1 MNTMENLR
9 DLDPSKGREPSH
21 VEWVRS
27 TAHVER
33 LIAGTHDPVRRPVWR
48 RPVTLGLAGTALAA
62 AMIAGISLVPGATD
76 EAFARW
82 TATPGQPGNE
92 QVLPQANAC
101 AESWQAG
108 APAAADVVLAETR
121 GIATILIMKKGAGLA
136 ECMVVGDDVFNYQGL
151 TDGPVAPLDAT
162 RVKTET
168 WSSSGDGDEV
178 YSRVVGRMGAGVT
191 RVEIHLRDGRV
202 ITAGTGSGWWT
213 AWWPGPEGGLAD
225 GSMKVVVHT
234 ATGSTTH
241 DPGDL
246 R

>member
-1 MNTMENLR
+1 MNTMKNLR
-9 DLDPSKGREPSH
+9 DLDPARDREPSH

-33 LIAGTHDPVRRPVWR
+33 VIAGTHDPIARPVWR
-48 RPVTLGLAGTALAA
+48 RPLTLGLAGTALAA

-76 EAFARW
+76 EAFAKW
-82 TATPGQPGNE
+82 TATPGQPANE

-101 AESWQAG
+101 TEAWQAP
-108 APAAADVVLAETR
+108 APSPSDIVLAETR
-121 GIATILIMKKGAGLA
+121 GVATILVLKKGNGLA
-136 ECMVVGDDVFNYQGL
+136 ECMVVGDKVFNYQLL
-151 TDGPVAPLDAT
+151 TDGPVPPLEAT
-162 RVKTET
+162 RAKTET

-178 YSRVVGRMGAGVT
+178 YSRVVGRMGPEVT
-191 RVEIHLRDGRV
+191 RVEIHLANGQV

-234 ATGSTTH
+234 ATGSTSH

-246 R
+246 N